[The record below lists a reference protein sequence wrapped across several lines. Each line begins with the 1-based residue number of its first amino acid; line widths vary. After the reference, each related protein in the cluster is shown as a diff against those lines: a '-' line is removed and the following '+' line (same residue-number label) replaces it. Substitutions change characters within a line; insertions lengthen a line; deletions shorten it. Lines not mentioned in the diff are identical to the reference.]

1 MFAHFELPDE
11 FYQNDS
17 SIREIVRTLNLPAP
31 TRSHELT
38 PNKQTASGVFDPDM
52 FCIVRDGI
60 IKVYANSRLLYFLET
75 GDVFFTTPI
84 QNMRCVLFSEFA
96 SIIDVYDL
104 DALLATADSA
114 YCSQLVRIQQTI
126 LAQLHI
132 LLQSTTPPEID
143 LDPITKTYAP
153 GDVIIIQ
160 ETSPEEVFTL
170 LSGHA
175 DVYMNDKKVGEVL
188 VGEIFGAMAVTG
200 NIPRSASVIAQ
211 SHCVALS
218 LPKQNFLELARTHPD
233 TLFKLID
240 TMSRIIIDLNQRLK
254 EV

>member
-17 SIREIVRTLNLPAP
+17 IIRESVRALSLPTATL
-31 TRSHELT
+31 SHTIT

-60 IKVYANSRLLYFLET
+60 IKVYANSRLLYFLES

-84 QNMRCVLFSEFA
+84 QNMRCVLFSEFT
-96 SIIDVYDL
+96 SVIDAYSLHTLIAD
-104 DALLATADSA
+104 ADSN
-114 YCSQLVRIQQTI
+114 YCTQLVRIQQTI

-143 LDPITKTYAP
+143 LDPSTKTYAP
-153 GDVIIIQ
+153 GEVIIIQ

-170 LSGHA
+170 LSGNA

-200 NIPRSASVIAQ
+200 NIPRSASVIAR

-218 LPKQNFLELARTHPD
+218 LPKQNFLELARTHPE

-240 TMSRIIIDLNQRLK
+240 TMSRIIIDLNQRLN
-254 EV
+254 EA